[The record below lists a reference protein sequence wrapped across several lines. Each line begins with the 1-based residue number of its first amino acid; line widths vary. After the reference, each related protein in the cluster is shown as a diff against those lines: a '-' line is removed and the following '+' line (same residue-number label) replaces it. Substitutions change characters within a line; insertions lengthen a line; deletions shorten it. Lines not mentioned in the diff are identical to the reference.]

1 MTRLHHRIIIFIL
14 AGIFIA
20 GYATAAASATPEG
33 SMNKIVGTVVRF
45 TAGSAAIDVTINQD
59 NPAVRDFLSMLPL
72 TL

>member
-1 MTRLHHRIIIFIL
+1 MTKIHHRIIALIFAAICV
-14 AGIFIA
+14 A